1 MSHIT
6 LEEAQTRLSE
16 VVQQLAP
23 GDEVIITVNQKP
35 VARLLGIAAKGN
47 SPRARPAT
55 TGIPKAGAYEGRL
68 TVPEDFDEPLEELRE
83 YTE

>member
-1 MSHIT
+1 MSNIT
-6 LEEAQTRLSE
+6 LEEAQSRLTE
-16 VVQQLAP
+16 VVQQLTP
-23 GDEVIITVNQKP
+23 GDEVIITVNQRP

-47 SPRARPAT
+47 SPRSRPAV

-68 TVPEDFDEPLEELRE
+68 TVPDNFDEPLEELRE